1 MLDAVIGM
9 QGEDG
14 GARGLGVLAR
24 PKRGHRVGW
33 HVLARFGHGLSGQCQ
48 ALALLGRVPLV
59 SLCCVDAPGQGQ
71 ELKRGLEV
79 EMPKVAGMATV
90 CIRLGFLSLSSHFN
104 RSSKVLG

>member
-1 MLDAVIGM
+1 MAIEWATYWRGQCALTAWAGM
-9 QGEDG
+9 
-14 GARGLGVLAR
+14 
-24 PKRGHRVGW
+24 PW
-33 HVLARFGHGLSGQCQ
+33 HAFGHGLSGQCQ

-90 CIRLGFLSLSSHFN
+90 CISLGFLFPLLSL
-104 RSSKVLG
+104 